1 MVLAS
6 TSVCYWHVTTRGIL
20 DAMTAPLSLTEHHVL
35 LRDGTPVLIRPLVVE
50 DAGLYPDFLS
60 DVSREDLRL
69 RFFAR
74 IREVNPDL
82 LDKLIHY
89 DPAHAMAFIALDERT
104 KRMLG
109 VVRLHDDADG
119 ANAEFAILVRS
130 RLKGH
135 GIGWLLMKQIIEFS
149 RDKGLKSIR
158 GQVLCENTM
167 MLTMCAELGFYI
179 TDDQDDRGVKMVTLA
194 VCSENQ

>member
-1 MVLAS
+1 
-6 TSVCYWHVTTRGIL
+6 
-20 DAMTAPLSLTEHHVL
+20 
-35 LRDGTPVLIRPLVVE
+35 
-50 DAGLYPDFLS
+50 
-60 DVSREDLRL
+60 
-69 RFFAR
+69 
-74 IREVNPDL
+74 
-82 LDKLIHY
+82 
-89 DPAHAMAFIALDERT
+89 MAFIALDERT

-179 TDDQDDRGVKMVTLA
+179 TDDPDDRGVKMVTLA

>member
-1 MVLAS
+1 MK
-6 TSVCYWHVTTRGIL
+6 
-20 DAMTAPLSLTEHHVL
+20 
-35 LRDGTPVLIRPLVVE
+35 
-50 DAGLYPDFLS
+50 
-60 DVSREDLRL
+60 
-69 RFFAR
+69 
-74 IREVNPDL
+74 PDL

-104 KRMLG
+104 KRLLG

-135 GIGWLLMKQIIEFS
+135 GIGWLLMKQMIEFS

-167 MLTMCAELGFYI
+167 MLTMCIELGFHI
-179 TDDQDDRGVKMVTLA
+179 TDDPDERGIKIATLP
-194 VCSENQ
+194 VCTEHQ

>member
-1 MVLAS
+1 MTVPTLMV
-6 TSVCYWHVTTRGIL
+6 
-20 DAMTAPLSLTEHHVL
+20 SLTEHHVL
-35 LRDGTPVLIRPLVVE
+35 LPDGTPVLIRPLVVE

-69 RFFAR
+69 RFFAG

-82 LDKLIHY
+82 LDELIHY

-109 VVRLHDDADG
+109 VVGLHDDADE
-119 ANAEFAILVRS
+119 AIAEFDILVRS

-135 GIGWLLMKQIIEFS
+135 GIGWLLMKQMIEFS

-167 MLTMCAELGFYI
+167 MLTMCTELGFHI
-179 TDDQDDRGVKMVTLA
+179 TDDPDDRGVKIVTLPE
-194 VCSENQ
+194 CTEHQ

>member
-1 MVLAS
+1 MS
-6 TSVCYWHVTTRGIL
+6 
-20 DAMTAPLSLTEHHVL
+20 
-35 LRDGTPVLIRPLVVE
+35 
-50 DAGLYPDFLS
+50 
-60 DVSREDLRL
+60 
-69 RFFAR
+69 
-74 IREVNPDL
+74 PDL

-89 DPAHAMAFIALDERT
+89 DPAHAMAFVALDERT

-135 GIGWLLMKQIIEFS
+135 GIGWLLMKQIIDFS
-149 RDKGLKSIR
+149 RDKGLKSIQ

-167 MLTMCAELGFYI
+167 MLTMCTELGFYI
-179 TDDQDDRGVKMVTLA
+179 TDDPDDRGVKMVTLA

>member
-1 MVLAS
+1 LIWSKKLPGA
-6 TSVCYWHVTTRGIL
+6 G
-20 DAMTAPLSLTEHHVL
+20 APLTEHHVL
-35 LRDGTPVLIRPLVVE
+35 LPDGTPVLIRPLVVE

-74 IREVNPDL
+74 IREVSPDL

-89 DPAHAMAFIALDERT
+89 DPAHAMAFVALDERT

-149 RDKGLKSIR
+149 RDKGLKSIQ

-167 MLTMCAELGFYI
+167 MLTMCTELGFYI
-179 TDDQDDRGVKMVTLA
+179 TDDPDDRGVKMVTLA

>member
-1 MVLAS
+1 MIWSKKLPGA
-6 TSVCYWHVTTRGIL
+6 G
-20 DAMTAPLSLTEHHVL
+20 APLTEHHVL
-35 LRDGTPVLIRPLVVE
+35 LPDGTPVLIRPLMVE

-60 DVSREDLRL
+60 EVSREDLRL
-69 RFFAR
+69 RFFAP

-104 KRMLG
+104 KKMLG

-149 RDKGLKSIR
+149 RDKGLKSIQ

-167 MLTMCAELGFYI
+167 MLTMCTELGFYI
-179 TDDQDDRGVKMVTLA
+179 TDDPDDRGVKMVTLA